1 MIHMSSLP
9 SVILTRTLI
18 TYTFIA
24 LLIFKVFKVQTF
36 ICVQELIYIYILY
49 FPLFYK
55 GFFEQSNTNMG

>member
-49 FPLFYK
+49 FPFFYK